1 MKNDNLNIIFAIEN
15 YRVTILKFS
24 YEKLPKNMPLH
35 AHSSNS
41 YEIHFIPKGHGT
53 LISENKSYDMH
64 PGILCTTGPFIE
76 HAQFIDRK
84 DPVYEYCIYM
94 KIEKESDIKSS
105 NAKTSSKNAGL
116 KPAVK
121 SKKRVKN
128 AMDLFLKYPFWYGS
142 DNAGIEEVLEKI
154 RDEFENPG
162 YAVPVLL
169 EALFT
174 QFIVCILRN
183 YDNKSDGPIK
193 SEPIPVAKTYIL
205 IEDSF
210 LYEYATITMD
220 ELSKRLGLSSRQTSR
235 ILSDYY
241 GKNFVQMRTEARMA
255 AAVAFLTEDDLS
267 IAEISNRLGYSCVN
281 HFHSAFKNYYGETI
295 GSYKKQ
301 LKGEIS

>member
-1 MKNDNLNIIFAIEN
+1 MKNDNLNITFLIEN
-15 YRVTILKFS
+15 YQVTILKFS
-24 YEKLPKNMPLH
+24 CEQLPKNMPLH

-53 LISENKSYDMH
+53 LISDNKSYDMH
-64 PGILCTTGPFIE
+64 PGILCTTGPFVE

-94 KIEKESDIKSS
+94 KIEK
-105 NAKTSSKNAGL
+105 AAGT
-116 KPAVK
+116 KPANSKSAGVK
-121 SKKRVKN
+121 SLQKGKKKVKS
-128 AMDLFLKYPFWYGS
+128 AMDLFLKYPFWYGE
-142 DNAGIEEVLEKI
+142 DNAGIEAVLEKI
-154 RDEFENPG
+154 KDEFENPG
-162 YAVPVLL
+162 YAVPVLF

-174 QFIVCILRN
+174 EFIVCILRN

-210 LYEYATITMD
+210 LYEYATITME
-220 ELSKRLGLSSRQTSR
+220 ELSKRLGLSARQTSR

-255 AAVAFLTEDDLS
+255 AAVAFLREGNLS
-267 IAEISNRLGYSCVN
+267 ISEISERLGYSCVN
-281 HFHSAFKNYYGETI
+281 HFHAAFKNFYNETI
-295 GSYKKQ
+295 GSYKKK
-301 LKGEIS
+301 LRG